1 MLITEKR
8 RDLSTHAGED
18 NLKEIMLGLVRVTCQ
33 CLSITTARGCV
44 FLVWSGSSP
53 RIGTDR
59 VCLVRSP
66 TCDYGQREKT
76 SDLLRL
82 GADFE
87 PAEERAPSEPCG

>member
-1 MLITEKR
+1 M
-8 RDLSTHAGED
+8 
-18 NLKEIMLGLVRVTCQ
+18 
-33 CLSITTARGCV
+33 

-59 VCLVRSP
+59 VCLVHSP

-82 GADFE
+82 GARRLGADFE
-87 PAEERAPSEPCG
+87 PGEE